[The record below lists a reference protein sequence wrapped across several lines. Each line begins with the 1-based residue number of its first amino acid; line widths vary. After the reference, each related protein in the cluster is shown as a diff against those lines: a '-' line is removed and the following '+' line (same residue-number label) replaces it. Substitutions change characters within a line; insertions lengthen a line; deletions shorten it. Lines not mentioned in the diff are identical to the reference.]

1 MVPSNKVESVQA
13 SVDGNTVQ
21 LSWSTEA
28 ALSRADIFSGNIVTT
43 DCYGET
49 VEFANCYTPRDLS
62 TYVGA
67 KITRMAFFPSQ
78 GPSELTASF
87 RIYEGDADGSNMTL
101 VSERSIKEFAAG
113 QRRDLKLTTPVT
125 IKADKT
131 YWTAVKCVGTQGVV
145 SVACDKTR
153 EATPALGNLLM
164 RDGRFVESA
173 DAAGNFYV
181 GATLSMPAA
190 DSGVDYAEAPSF
202 EFNASTDLFYPTCFF
217 VECDGKAA
225 AYTTKHEKTFTD
237 VANGTHVYKVSSY
250 YNGGNLSTGIS
261 KLVTVTGVTGIENTG
276 CSEATIRAE
285 HGNIVVEGYKG
296 AVRVCNAMGATVYR
310 STANGATERI
320 SLPNGLYVVSLDMA
334 DGVHSVKVMVE

>member
-1 MVPSNKVESVQA
+1 
-13 SVDGNTVQ
+13 
-21 LSWSTEA
+21 
-28 ALSRADIFSGNIVTT
+28 
-43 DCYGET
+43 
-49 VEFANCYTPRDLS
+49 
-62 TYVGA
+62 
-67 KITRMAFFPSQ
+67 
-78 GPSELTASF
+78 
-87 RIYEGDADGSNMTL
+87 MTL
-101 VSERSIKEFAAG
+101 VSERNVKEFAAG

-153 EATPALGNLLM
+153 EAMPALGNLLM

-237 VANGTHVYKVSSY
+237 VSNGTHVYKVSSY

-296 AVRVCNAMGATVYR
+296 AVRICNATGATVYR

-334 DGVHSVKVMVE
+334 DGVHSVKILVE